1 MSKNTLL
8 VIGLFV
14 IAGVVAA
21 SQLMGKNTGQVPSEN
36 TMMEASPVV
45 ESSPVASPV
54 GDSMMEK
61 KVAGGEAMSDVMVI
75 EMEAGAFY
83 YKPDMIKVKKG
94 QKVQVVFKSVDMM
107 HDFNVEE
114 LNIKSEVVK
123 SGDTATFE
131 FVANEV
137 GTFEYFCSIG
147 QHRANGQTGT
157 LVVEE

>member
-21 SQLMGKNTGQVPSEN
+21 SQLMGKNAGQVPSEN
-36 TMMEASPVV
+36 TMMEASPLV

-61 KVAGGEAMSDVMVI
+61 KVAGDEAMSDVMVI